1 MHLRDFLRPAD
12 GPPVTAT
19 WLATKM
25 GVSHTTVMRWADGTI
40 KPNTDTLA
48 RLYEATGGK
57 VTPNDMALPQ
67 QAAA

>member
-1 MHLRDFLRPAD
+1 
-12 GPPVTAT
+12 
-19 WLATKM
+19 M